1 MTRRAASLALL
12 FLLGASSGWSGDL
25 SAADASAIR
34 DKTKRYVSTALA
46 GDWDGWASLLTADA
60 VFLQPHGPAVEG
72 RAAIRAWVE
81 AFTGMATFT
90 ATPHEVVGSDRVAYA
105 RGTFA
110 FTMSPTARMQ
120 GGDTG
125 KWITTYEKQAN
136 GTWLIKRN
144 IWNSD
149 LPMPAK

>member
-1 MTRRAASLALL
+1 MTRRVAALGVVLLLA
-12 FLLGASSGWSGDL
+12 ASSGWSADL

-34 DKTKRYVSTALA
+34 DLTKRYVSTALA
-46 GDWDGWASLLTADA
+46 GDWDKWASLLTADA
-60 VFLQPHGPAVEG
+60 VFLQPHGTAVEG

-90 ATPHEVVGSDRVAYA
+90 ATPLEVVGSDRVAYA

-110 FTMSPTARMQ
+110 FTMGPAARMQ
-120 GGDTG
+120 GAETG

-136 GTWLIKRN
+136 GIWLIKRN
-144 IWNSD
+144 VWNSD
-149 LPMPAK
+149 LPLPPK